1 MRKTAAYAF
10 HHSIPILIGF
20 FPVGI
25 AYGLLMQQA
34 GYNFLWSGACSLF
47 VLAGSLQFL
56 MVTFFAGG
64 VSLATVAVLALLLNS
79 RHIFYGLS
87 FIDKFRSFG
96 PWRWFL
102 IYSLCDENY
111 SLHCSHDFGPDVNEK
126 WAYVLTAAFVTF
138 YWVALSMLGGLVG
151 SLITHAHPRRGRG
164 GVEHRR
170 AAAARAGQV
179 PAAVPARD
187 GRGAHAAAPGA
198 RAEVCR
204 RRCRRMTLSVGQSI
218 AIIAVC
224 AACTFL
230 ERWLPWLLFGRRAV
244 PKVVEY
250 LGRILPMAVMVS
262 LLVYCLRGMQ
272 FSSAGAWVP
281 QVIAVGVTA
290 GLHWWRRNTLLSI
303 AAGTVCYM
311 LLVQLVF

>member
-151 SLITHAHPRRGRG
+151 SLITFDTTGIDFALTALFT
-164 GVEHRR
+164 VIVV
-170 AAAARAGQV
+170 A
-179 PAAVPARD
+179 ARD

-204 RRCRRMTLSVGQSI
+204 RRCRGMTLSVGQSI

-224 AACTFL
+224 AACTFF

-290 GLHWWRRNTLLSI
+290 GLHWWRRSTLLSI

>member
-1 MRKTAAYAF
+1 
-10 HHSIPILIGF
+10 
-20 FPVGI
+20 
-25 AYGLLMQQA
+25 
-34 GYNFLWSGACSLF
+34 
-47 VLAGSLQFL
+47 
-56 MVTFFAGG
+56 
-64 VSLATVAVLALLLNS
+64 
-79 RHIFYGLS
+79 
-87 FIDKFRSFG
+87 
-96 PWRWFL
+96 
-102 IYSLCDENY
+102 
-111 SLHCSHDFGPDVNEK
+111 
-126 WAYVLTAAFVTF
+126 
-138 YWVALSMLGGLVG
+138 
-151 SLITHAHPRRGRG
+151 
-164 GVEHRR
+164 
-170 AAAARAGQV
+170 
-179 PAAVPARD
+179 
-187 GRGAHAAAPGA
+187 
-198 RAEVCR
+198 
-204 RRCRRMTLSVGQSI
+204 MTLSVGRSI

-250 LGRILPMAVMVS
+250 LGKILPMAVMVS